1 MRILQYQ
8 INVPN
13 QFLSK
18 IGEKNDNTD
27 NSVDVNVETNM
38 ESGTYHFLS
47 AQEPTENTSV
57 YDCMDK
63 FAIAMLQRSVP
74 TLLVSGGTHA
84 NIREMKIAAVMPF
97 LFLFCLGGPDMKQKV
112 NVSEELCI
120 WHYMRLLLGQ
130 FMEGPTILIL
140 YQMYNRM
147 RSFNKGLITMRS
159 NIDGITLGEKLSKM
173 SMRDLEQIK
182 DGKTDHL
189 NPKTKRFLNSI
200 HTSCAAQG
208 HTPEAAKHAR
218 QQAYAILDHFSLNSL
233 FVTTTPDDEC
243 NMRVQIYSKPQN
255 WVSSHFFCAIF
266 HF

>member
-1 MRILQYQ
+1 
-8 INVPN
+8 
-13 QFLSK
+13 
-18 IGEKNDNTD
+18 
-27 NSVDVNVETNM
+27 
-38 ESGTYHFLS
+38 
-47 AQEPTENTSV
+47 
-57 YDCMDK
+57 MDK

-84 NIREMKIAAVMPF
+84 NIREMKITAVMPF

-189 NPKTKRFLNSI
+189 NPKTKRFLNAI
-200 HTSCAAQG
+200 HILCAAQG
-208 HTPEAAKHAR
+208 HTAEAAKHAR
-218 QQAYAILDHFSLNSL
+218 QQAYAILDYFSLNSL